1 MGLLA
6 GIARPDRLAA
16 DLVELGADICA
27 RRVFADHHTYARAD
41 LAGLD
46 PGLLWV
52 TTAKDAVKIPPVWA
66 ERSELVVLEEEV
78 ERSEGALE
86 LVEFVAG
93 RLG

>member
-1 MGLLA
+1 
-6 GIARPDRLAA
+6 
-16 DLVELGADICA
+16 
-27 RRVFADHHTYARAD
+27 
-41 LAGLD
+41 
-46 PGLLWV
+46 
-52 TTAKDAVKIPPVWA
+52 VKIPPVWA